1 MEEKLSPCN
10 PLTENVSIPI
20 NNNQTSFDNRGDSKA
35 GNRGTGEDFVS
46 NPINDGIARER
57 FIRFLLAMDKKK
69 ISINLYENTK
79 VSGVFE
85 GVDVGFQNIAVS
97 QLKTPIAI
105 YDYATIRTSDCM
117 TITVDLIGEK

>member
-20 NNNQTSFDNRGDSKA
+20 NNNQASFDNRGDSKA
-35 GNRGTGEDFVS
+35 ENRGTGEDFVS

-85 GVDVGFQNIAVS
+85 GADVGFQNIAVS

>member
-1 MEEKLSPCN
+1 MDEKLSHCN
-10 PLTENVSIPI
+10 PLTENISIPVD
-20 NNNQTSFDNRGDSKA
+20 NNLASFDNRDDSNAEHK
-35 GNRGTGEDFVS
+35 GTGEDFIS

-69 ISINLYENTK
+69 ININLYENTK
-79 VSGVFE
+79 VSGIFE
-85 GVDVGFQNIAVS
+85 GADVGFQNIAVS

-117 TITVDLIGEK
+117 TVTVDLIGEK